1 MMCYVKDVIDKI
13 IKRKAMILNFAEKVN
28 EQLFEIY
35 GYSDIKIFND
45 QYMDA
50 MKILFTVMNDDANEH
65 VEVEYDTFG
74 MLNANSIQELYDV
87 MRQAIKE
94 KLDIDLDL

>member
-1 MMCYVKDVIDKI
+1 MCYVKDVIDKV
-13 IKRKAMILNFAEKVN
+13 IKREVMILNFAEKVN
-28 EQLFEIY
+28 EKLFEIY
-35 GYSDIKIFND
+35 GCSDIKIFRGPYTD
-45 QYMDA
+45 SI
-50 MKILFTVMNDDANEH
+50 KILFMVMDDDEYKS
-65 VEVEYDTFG
+65 VEVEYDTFS